1 MFSLAVRLWNGVST
15 IAPCLTAV
23 NGRFVLAQSL
33 ISSISWRSQR
43 AVDFVRLYHEVH
55 LSEDEI
61 EENFIKGWGP
71 GGQSVNKSSNCVQLI
86 HKPTGIIIKCHES
99 RSLARN
105 RVLARELMKQ
115 KLDFHY
121 NGKEST
127 VGQEIAK
134 IKKRKASY
142 ARKRRKREEAVA
154 MGLQNMDDGQS
165 DQPRSQGFSSD
176 SVDND
181 ER

>member
-1 MFSLAVRLWNGVST
+1 
-15 IAPCLTAV
+15 
-23 NGRFVLAQSL
+23 
-33 ISSISWRSQR
+33 
-43 AVDFVRLYHEVH
+43 
-55 LSEDEI
+55 
-61 EENFIKGWGP
+61 
-71 GGQSVNKSSNCVQLI
+71 
-86 HKPTGIIIKCHES
+86 
-99 RSLARN
+99 
-105 RVLARELMKQ
+105 MKQ

-127 VGQEIAK
+127 VGREIAK

-154 MGLQNMDDGQS
+154 MGLQNIDNGQS
-165 DQPRSQGFSSD
+165 DQPHSQGLSSD

>member
-1 MFSLAVRLWNGVST
+1 
-15 IAPCLTAV
+15 
-23 NGRFVLAQSL
+23 
-33 ISSISWRSQR
+33 
-43 AVDFVRLYHEVH
+43 
-55 LSEDEI
+55 
-61 EENFIKGWGP
+61 
-71 GGQSVNKSSNCVQLI
+71 
-86 HKPTGIIIKCHES
+86 
-99 RSLARN
+99 
-105 RVLARELMKQ
+105 MKQ